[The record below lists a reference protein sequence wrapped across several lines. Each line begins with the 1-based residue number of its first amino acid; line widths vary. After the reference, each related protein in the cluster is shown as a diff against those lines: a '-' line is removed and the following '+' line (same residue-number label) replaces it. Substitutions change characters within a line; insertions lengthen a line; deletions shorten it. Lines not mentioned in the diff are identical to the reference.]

1 MLMFGNPDY
10 DNSSYRNAERLG
22 QKMPVGLLSRRRVIE
37 LISSRH
43 ETSKP
48 LVLCRWVHAAVP
60 IAYAA

>member
-43 ETSKP
+43 
-48 LVLCRWVHAAVP
+48 LNR
-60 IAYAA
+60 